1 MRVGESKTNKVD
13 VRIVAATNRNLIK
26 EVNNDNFRKDLYF
39 RLKTININVPSLS
52 EHLSDLHLFIERF
65 GLEFTNKNDIAFK
78 GFSSEAIAE
87 MKKYSWPGN
96 IRELKNVVES
106 LIVMNHGQRITDDMV
121 RKNLKTDLMNN
132 NENLPVSLDGESD
145 KLERETYT

>member
-1 MRVGESKTNKVD
+1 
-13 VRIVAATNRNLIK
+13 
-26 EVNNDNFRKDLYF
+26 
-39 RLKTININVPSLS
+39 
-52 EHLSDLHLFIERF
+52 
-65 GLEFTNKNDIAFK
+65 
-78 GFSSEAIAE
+78 

-145 KLERETYT
+145 KLERELILKQLLYLRQDVYEIKQIITS